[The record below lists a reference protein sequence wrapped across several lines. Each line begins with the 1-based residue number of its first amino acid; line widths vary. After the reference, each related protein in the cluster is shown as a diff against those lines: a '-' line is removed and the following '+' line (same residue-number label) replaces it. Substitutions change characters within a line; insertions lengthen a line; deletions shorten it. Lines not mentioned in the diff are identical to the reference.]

1 MRKKKKKKET
11 WMKAM
16 GKGEKKNGYSK
27 FDSLDIKWLD
37 SLDLAFAKGQL
48 SWAGRW

>member
-1 MRKKKKKKET
+1 
-11 WMKAM
+11 MKAM
-16 GKGEKKNGYSK
+16 GMGKKKKIDTVN
-27 FDSLDIKWLD
+27 LRWLD

>member
-1 MRKKKKKKET
+1 MRK
-11 WMKAM
+11 
-16 GKGEKKNGYSK
+16 EKKN
-27 FDSLDIKWLD
+27 LDENYGNGKKKRIDTVNLRWLD

>member
-1 MRKKKKKKET
+1 MRKEKKKRNLNESYGNRGKKRMDT
-11 WMKAM
+11 V
-16 GKGEKKNGYSK
+16 N
-27 FDSLDIKWLD
+27 LRWLD

>member
-1 MRKKKKKKET
+1 MRKGKKKLDESYGNGKKKKKRIDT
-11 WMKAM
+11 V
-16 GKGEKKNGYSK
+16 N
-27 FDSLDIKWLD
+27 LRWLD